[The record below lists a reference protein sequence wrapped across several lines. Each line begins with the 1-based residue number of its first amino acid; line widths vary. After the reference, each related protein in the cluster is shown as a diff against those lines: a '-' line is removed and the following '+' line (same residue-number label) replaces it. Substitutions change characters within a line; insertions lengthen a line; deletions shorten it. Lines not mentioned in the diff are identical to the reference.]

1 MPVWISHDLTDD
13 VTCTELTP
21 RQPTDEHSWQQGSMN
36 RQSAL
41 LRFRY
46 QVVPWIESNN
56 CKSIFGP
63 AIMTLARDSRI
74 ISDCISASVQTKS
87 DNLDVGSTT
96 SVGLSM
102 SPRLLDR
109 LACED
114 TLTADIGFALL
125 TISSVFYTPP
135 SEWAVIVSTCE
146 TRLAES
152 VILGGGF
159 ELTPEPLKSLLR
171 LHLKVDLA
179 ASIVTDKPPSA
190 NSVIPSVDLMTS
202 DLDDPLT
209 TYDGCLSCL
218 ALSLR
223 LIHFK
228 LIPML
233 TGFHES
239 SLEPVGSHV
248 SRWDRWFDLWSRCM
262 SWFQERPRKMK
273 PVLESP
279 DEEPR
284 HNQSFP
290 IDVFTSATSLQANLV
305 MHISAVTLLS
315 QKPRLTNA
323 TSSFQR
329 LGSRSWHIQK
339 IARMLV
345 GNHFNEQWDPI
356 VIAALLSIAK
366 EMSHPSQQEALLS
379 CFREISKTTQ
389 IPIETDVSNLCAR
402 WQLIQQDEPPTQSHS
417 F

>member
-1 MPVWISHDLTDD
+1 MI
-13 VTCTELTP
+13 
-21 RQPTDEHSWQQGSMN
+21 
-36 RQSAL
+36 
-41 LRFRY
+41 
-46 QVVPWIESNN
+46 
-56 CKSIFGP
+56 
-63 AIMTLARDSRI
+63 
-74 ISDCISASVQTKS
+74 
-87 DNLDVGSTT
+87 
-96 SVGLSM
+96 
-102 SPRLLDR
+102 
-109 LACED
+109 
-114 TLTADIGFALL
+114 
-125 TISSVFYTPP
+125 
-135 SEWAVIVSTCE
+135 
-146 TRLAES
+146 
-152 VILGGGF
+152 
-159 ELTPEPLKSLLR
+159 
-171 LHLKVDLA
+171 
-179 ASIVTDKPPSA
+179 
-190 NSVIPSVDLMTS
+190 S

-209 TYDGCLSCL
+209 TYDGCLGCL

-223 LIHFK
+223 LIHFE

-239 SLEPVGSHV
+239 SLQPVGFHV
-248 SRWDRWFDLWSRCM
+248 SRWDRWFELWSRCM
-262 SWFQERPRKMK
+262 SWFQDRPRKMK

-389 IPIETDVSNLCAR
+389 IPIEKDVSNLCAR
-402 WQLIQQDEPPTQSHS
+402 WQSIQQDQPPNQTHS
-417 F
+417 L